1 MRQYRDLR
9 LLSFFN
15 CRHSHSTIER
25 AFCWLLFCMFNI
37 FILFPVNLT
46 KATNSELEKCVENVI
61 KNYPR
66 ELNDD
71 LLVEICSFSREF
83 HTELEK
89 CLAVSDMIYLILS
102 SRMASAMPQ
111 FLTLCILFV
120 TMPVTVATAER
131 SFSKLKLIK
140 NYLRSKMSQDRLV
153 GLSMISIEHDVA
165 KSLDVTDLVFDFA
178 NKKARKRVF

>member
-1 MRQYRDLR
+1 MKERFVGFSFVCSTF
-9 LLSFFN
+9 SFF
-15 CRHSHSTIER
+15 
-25 AFCWLLFCMFNI
+25 
-37 FILFPVNLT
+37 FPVNLT

-66 ELNDD
+66 EFSDD
-71 LLVEICSFSREF
+71 LLVEIRSFSREF

-89 CLAVSDMIYLILS
+89 CLSVSDMIYLILS

-120 TMPVTVATAER
+120 TMPVTVASAER

-178 NKKARKRVF
+178 NKKARKRVY